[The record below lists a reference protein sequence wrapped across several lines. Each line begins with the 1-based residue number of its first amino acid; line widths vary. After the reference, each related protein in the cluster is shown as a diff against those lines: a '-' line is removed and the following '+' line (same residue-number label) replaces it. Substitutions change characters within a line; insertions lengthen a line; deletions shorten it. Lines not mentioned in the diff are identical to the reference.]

1 MSDVQDLRFE
11 KMLGA
16 MRGVLID
23 AAATAEVLEDEW
35 HSGNIHFEDLFQVYI
50 VTEEKLN
57 TCMYLLYR
65 TGAKLND
72 ITDPVTELY
81 ASLQEEYDKIRIR
94 ISVLTLAES
103 VLKDPHVRKEVAD
116 IVNPIKR
123 PSDEVRESIKAKL
136 SSYSLG
142 SDKLSIEDVQSLIR
156 DIEASSD

>member
-23 AAATAEVLEDEW
+23 AQATTEVLEDEW

-65 TGAKLND
+65 AGAKLSD
-72 ITDPVTELY
+72 ITDPVTKLY
-81 ASLQEEYDKIRIR
+81 VDLQEEYDKIRIR
-94 ISVLTLAES
+94 NGVLTLAEYA
-103 VLKDPHVRKEVAD
+103 LKDPHVRKEVAD
-116 IVNPIKR
+116 IVNPIER
-123 PSDEVRESIKAKL
+123 PSDEVREIIKAKL
-136 SSYSLG
+136 NSYSLG